1 MNNGNTTTRELPTAC
16 AGFRH
21 TCEAENAS
29 KFAEWIT
36 TRGGLAVWLSA
47 DLGDP
52 SKSWTSPKRNAE
64 GQDYQK
70 PSWQAQNEPVIITD
84 PAEVGVVESKEVK
97 RFRVGCEEGGN
108 GLVCTAAS
116 SRRIRKELEK
126 AGEGAYHL
134 FDYGA
139 GQAVIVAPTGKW
151 RSLAE
156 WIAEHGGSK

>member
-21 TCEAENAS
+21 TCEAENAP

-70 PSWQAQNEPVIITD
+70 PSWQAQAEPVIITD
-84 PAEVGVVESKEVK
+84 PAEVGVIETKEVK
-97 RFRVGCEEGGN
+97 RFHVACEEGGL
-108 GLVCTAAS
+108 GLVCTSGA
-116 SRRIRKELEK
+116 SRRIRKEVAK
-126 AGEGAYHL
+126 AGEGAYH
-134 FDYGA
+134 
-139 GQAVIVAPTGKW
+139 VIDVFSGEAEIFATTGKR

-156 WIAEHGGSK
+156 WL